1 MLYGVSF
8 FWCIICTLNAFDL
21 FRSFLLSFD
30 QSTFFSWFLCFFAKR
45 MMKYRIEIT
54 ETLSRTIET
63 EADSEETA
71 VEKVRQM
78 YRKCDIIL
86 DASDYVQTE
95 ISVKR

>member
-1 MLYGVSF
+1 
-8 FWCIICTLNAFDL
+8 
-21 FRSFLLSFD
+21 
-30 QSTFFSWFLCFFAKR
+30 